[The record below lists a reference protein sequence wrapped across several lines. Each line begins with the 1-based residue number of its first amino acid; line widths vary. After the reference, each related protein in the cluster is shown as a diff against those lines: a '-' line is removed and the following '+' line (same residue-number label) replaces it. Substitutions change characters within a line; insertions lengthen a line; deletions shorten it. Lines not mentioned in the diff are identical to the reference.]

1 LNLQLTIPSHNKA
14 DCTNETIARE
24 FTGTCRVCEQ
34 VGHRASDC
42 PNKPPEICTNCQE
55 EGHGAF
61 ECKNPRKIDRSKL
74 PDVEPA
80 DCWAKIKEA
89 VADRDLEDLKEA
101 IQIFLKAVP
110 ETTYAELE
118 KAFRAQN
125 IAIYLICIEKELQPT
140 FTNSK
145 CISFTPAL
153 WRYLTM
159 YSRNVSFSVLA

>member
-1 LNLQLTIPSHNKA
+1 MNLQLTIPSHNKA

-24 FTGTCRVCEQ
+24 FTGTCRVYKQ

-42 PNKPPEICTNCQE
+42 PNKPPEICKNCQE

-61 ECKNPRKIDRSKL
+61 KCKNPRKIDRSKL

-145 CISFTPAL
+145 CILFILAL
-153 WRYLTM
+153 
-159 YSRNVSFSVLA
+159 